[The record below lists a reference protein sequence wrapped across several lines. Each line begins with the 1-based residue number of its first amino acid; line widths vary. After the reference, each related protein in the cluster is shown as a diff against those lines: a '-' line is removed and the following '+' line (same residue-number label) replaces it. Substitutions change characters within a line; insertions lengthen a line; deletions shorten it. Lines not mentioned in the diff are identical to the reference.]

1 MNPEA
6 MAGMIFTLIVIAMV
20 LGFILL
26 FPVTKRLGLL
36 LEQKLAEKPARIQP
50 DSSNEVMRTREQVQ
64 ALESEVRMLAERQQ
78 FVEELVSQRET
89 KALPADIN
97 EGN

>member
-6 MAGMIFTLIVIAMV
+6 LAGMIFTLIVIAMI

-26 FPVTKRLGLL
+26 FPVTRRLGQL
-36 LEQKLAEKPARIQP
+36 LEQKLGERPAKARP
-50 DSSNEVMRTREQVQ
+50 DATNEVQRMRDQVQ
-64 ALESEVRMLAERQQ
+64 ALESEVRMLTERQQ
-78 FVEELVSQRET
+78 FVEALVSRGEA
-89 KALPADIN
+89 KALPAEIS